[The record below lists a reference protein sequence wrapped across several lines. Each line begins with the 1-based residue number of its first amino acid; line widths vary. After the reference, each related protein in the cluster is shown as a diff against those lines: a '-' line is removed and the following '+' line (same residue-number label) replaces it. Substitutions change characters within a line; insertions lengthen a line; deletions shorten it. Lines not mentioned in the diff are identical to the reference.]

1 MIPQNVT
8 HTNNSQVP
16 NKNTQ
21 DKSVYGYVYGPT
33 TANMSNS
40 QVQNYNM
47 KLQPKPFPE
56 QKIPLHVMT
65 TSSNQQEKSYIE
77 RNPIYPRKRSYNFI
91 DFNYATLNSINR
103 NYDGKTIN
111 NKVNNKYV
119 PVRIYP
125 YSSTFCQAIPIYY
138 QVKETCG
145 NGVKPFLIK
154 KAEQPIKKP
163 KIEST
168 EVDNILSQQS
178 LSSLSALK
186 PILEQQQQLPPL
198 SPLSQ
203 VTSQS
208 FNSETNTEAEDDGEY
223 ADGETE
229 QEDYNNDENSNRILM
244 NDDKDGQLSE
254 QELLFFEHLH
264 SCVTLDEWTEI
275 MQIFNLFNIDVY
287 IYIIIII
294 EEY

>member
-8 HTNNSQVP
+8 RTNISQVP
-16 NKNTQ
+16 SKNTQ
-21 DKSVYGYVYGPT
+21 EKSFHGYAYGPT
-33 TANMSNS
+33 TANMANS
-40 QVQNYNM
+40 KAQNYNM
-47 KLQPKPFPE
+47 KLQPKTFPE

-65 TSSNQQEKSYIE
+65 TSSNQQEKSYTE

-91 DFNYATLNSINR
+91 DFNYTTLNEINR
-103 NYDGKTIN
+103 NYDGKTVNNTAN
-111 NKVNNKYV
+111 NKSV

-125 YSSTFCQAIPIYY
+125 YSSSFCQAIPIYY

-145 NGVKPFLIK
+145 NGVKPLLIK
-154 KAEQPIKKP
+154 KTELPIKKP

-168 EVDNILSQQS
+168 QVDNILSQQS
-178 LSSLSALK
+178 LSALSALK
-186 PILEQQQQLPPL
+186 PIEQQLPPPPL

-203 VTSQS
+203 GTSQS

-229 QEDYNNDENSNRILM
+229 QEDYNNDENNNRIY
-244 NDDKDGQLSE
+244 DKDGQLTE
-254 QELLFFEHLH
+254 QELHFFEHLH

-275 MQIFNLFNIDVY
+275 MQIFNLFNIDVLY
-287 IYIIIII
+287 IYI
-294 EEY
+294 